1 MYLCSAS
8 GEEASDSA
16 DASLA
21 VISAVGFS
29 MVLMRN
35 RIDAAR
41 MSRDPNM
48 ITWKLKNM
56 VVLGSFD

>member
-8 GEEASDSA
+8 GEEASA
-16 DASLA
+16 DVSLA

-29 MVLMRN
+29 VVLMRN

-48 ITWKLKNM
+48 VTWRLKDI
-56 VVLGSFD
+56 VSIGLL